1 MGCRYNKRVRSTTN
15 VIGSM
20 CVAALLLLCA
30 GCSSAGNASV
40 AAVKATKDRKAAPDF
55 ELKDSMGRTVKLSD
69 YRGKVVLLNFWAT
82 WCGPCK
88 IEIPWFVDF
97 EQKFKDKGFAVLGVS
112 MDEEGWDVVKP
123 YLGSANVNYRV
134 LLGTDSVAQ
143 LYGGVDSLPTSFMI
157 DKEGRIASIHVG
169 LVSKSDYQNDIN
181 QLLEAGAN
189 SRRTVAGPAVPAF
202 VLGAVR

>member
-1 MGCRYNKRVRSTTN
+1 MTN
-15 VIGSM
+15 VQASTNVFGS
-20 CVAALLLLCA
+20 LCA
-30 GCSSAGNASV
+30 ATLLIFCGGCSSSGNVKAAS
-40 AAVKATKDRKAAPDF
+40 VKATKDRKLAPDF
-55 ELKDSMGRTVKLSD
+55 DLKDSMGRTVKLSE

-88 IEIPWFVDF
+88 IEIPWFVEF

-123 YLGSANVNYRV
+123 YLAQANVNYRV

-169 LVSKSDYQNDIN
+169 LVSKGDYQNDIN
-181 QLLEAGAN
+181 QLLDVGARS
-189 SRRTVAGPAVPAF
+189 SRGVAGPAVPAF
-202 VLGAVR
+202 LAGAVR

>member
-1 MGCRYNKRVRSTTN
+1 MQPTTN
-15 VIGSM
+15 VIGSL
-20 CVAALLLLCA
+20 CLATLLVFGG
-30 GCSSAGNASV
+30 GCSSSGNAK
-40 AAVKATKDRKAAPDF
+40 AASVKATKDRKAAPDF
-55 ELKDSMGRTVKLSD
+55 ELKDSMGRTVKLSE

-88 IEIPWFVDF
+88 IEIPWFVEF

-123 YLGSANVNYRV
+123 YLGQANVNYRV

-157 DKEGRIASIHVG
+157 DKDGRIASVHVG
-169 LVSKSDYQNDIN
+169 LVSKSEYQNDIN
-181 QLLEAGAN
+181 QLLDAGAKS
-189 SRRTVAGPAVPAF
+189 SRRVAGPAVPAF
-202 VLGAVR
+202 VVGAVR

>member
-1 MGCRYNKRVRSTTN
+1 
-15 VIGSM
+15 M
-20 CVAALLLLCA
+20 CVAALLALCG
-30 GCSSAGNASV
+30 GCSSAGNASA
-40 AAVKATKDRKAAPDF
+40 AAVKATKDRKMAPDF

-88 IEIPWFVDF
+88 IEIPWFVEF

-157 DKEGRIASIHVG
+157 DKEGRIASVHVG
-169 LVSKSDYQNDIN
+169 LVSKGDYQNDIN
-181 QLLEAGAN
+181 QLLELGAK
-189 SRRTVAGPAVPAF
+189 SGRAVAGTAVPAV